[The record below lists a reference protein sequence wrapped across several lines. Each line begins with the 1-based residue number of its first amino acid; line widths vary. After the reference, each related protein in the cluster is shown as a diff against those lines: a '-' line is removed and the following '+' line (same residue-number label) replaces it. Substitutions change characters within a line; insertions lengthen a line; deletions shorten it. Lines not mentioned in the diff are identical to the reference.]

1 MPHPAPLSSST
12 NPEGALTPQLLLV
25 HASTV
30 CSIAC
35 MVSPLQWTQN
45 VLFPIAGIACGFLFG
60 LFSPFKDFRNFN
72 LTGAN
77 ELNGL
82 EKEVILETGFWTSVE
97 LQQERKWCQI
107 MVGVSFLSG
116 ETEETAMD
124 DYVELWEAQSRK
136 ELDKERARAFRGCS
150 QGTAQHCT
158 WLQPLQ
164 PRQEECVIWRQ
175 GLPILLPFWSLII
188 AKVH

>member
-1 MPHPAPLSSST
+1 MSHSAPLSSST

-97 LQQERKWCQI
+97 LTTGEKVVPDYGRGLIFKW
-107 MVGVSFLSG
+107 
-116 ETEETAMD
+116 
-124 DYVELWEAQSRK
+124 
-136 ELDKERARAFRGCS
+136 LDRRN
-150 QGTAQHCT
+150 
-158 WLQPLQ
+158 WLQYFHNLTSVLSLYKSHPII
-164 PRQEECVIWRQ
+164 RMEE
-175 GLPILLPFWSLII
+175 LKILVQVCLDVSSERSRLCRLHFMT
-188 AKVH
+188 